1 MPVYQIIIEIKKSVV
16 EFENLLK
23 NCFSAKNALIIF
35 KPLKVSSKLKETL
48 PVLSELDLTV
58 FLKIFQ

>member
-1 MPVYQIIIEIKKSVV
+1 MPVYQIIVEIKNLFV

-23 NCFSAKNALIIF
+23 NCFSAKNAFIMF
-35 KPLKVSSKLKETL
+35 KPLKVSSKIERNS